1 MAGAERKNPLKYL
14 LWLLAGLFAAGWT
27 AVAVS
32 PYLYMVNT
40 SLKSQG
46 EFLSGNTFALP
57 EAVSVSNYVT
67 VLKGNFFQYLNNSV
81 SVLVVSL
88 ALLLL
93 ISSCAAYPLS
103 RMKFRLNRPIY
114 SLIVAAMSVPIHIVL
129 VPVFSMSVRA
139 GIYDSIWALIGPYVA
154 FNLPVSVFIL
164 TSFMQEIPKEIE
176 ESAEIDGCGKF
187 RTFFRMIM
195 PLSKSGLATLAIYN
209 GVSMWNEFSFAMVL
223 TQSQPNRTLP
233 LAVWEYQGQY
243 TLNIPLVM
251 AVLMLSSI
259 PIILLYVFGQ
269 DKLIKGMMVGA
280 VKG

>member
-14 LWLLAGLFAAGWT
+14 LWLLAGLFAVGWT

-251 AVLMLSSI
+251 SVLMLSSI

>member
-1 MAGAERKNPLKYL
+1 
-14 LWLLAGLFAAGWT
+14 
-27 AVAVS
+27 
-32 PYLYMVNT
+32 
-40 SLKSQG
+40 
-46 EFLSGNTFALP
+46 
-57 EAVSVSNYVT
+57 VT

-139 GIYDSIWALIGPYVA
+139 GIYDSIWALVGPYVA

-251 AVLMLSSI
+251 SVLMLSSI

>member
-139 GIYDSIWALIGPYVA
+139 GIYDSIWALVGPYVA

-251 AVLMLSSI
+251 SVLMLSSI

>member
-251 AVLMLSSI
+251 SVLMLSSI

>member
-14 LWLLAGLFAAGWT
+14 LWLLAGLFAVGWT

-139 GIYDSIWALIGPYVA
+139 GIYDSIWALVGPYVA

-251 AVLMLSSI
+251 SVLMLSSI